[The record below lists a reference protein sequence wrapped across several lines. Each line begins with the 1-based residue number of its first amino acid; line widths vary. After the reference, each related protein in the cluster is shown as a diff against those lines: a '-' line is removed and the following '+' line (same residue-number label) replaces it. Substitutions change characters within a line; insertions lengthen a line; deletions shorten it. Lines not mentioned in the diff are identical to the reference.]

1 MSLEENMLR
10 STQGQQSMAGGNVGL
25 PGRAGLAAALARAVD
40 RGRID
45 IVFDAT
51 HDSGTERS
59 WSPAYNAFFPTAH
72 EAQHRDFLMPKSSL
86 LSPPPAA
93 STAPGKGATA
103 APAPKKAK
111 LSHEKRASQVL
122 DGMRL
127 AQQRHDDRA
136 HGRRRRLADIKASL
150 EARGRPLQ
158 VRVEL
163 REGGAARAAGAGTAD
178 VVQVAA
184 AVHPPALGYERA
196 WSGARVCA
204 CVRV

>member
-1 MSLEENMLR
+1 
-10 STQGQQSMAGGNVGL
+10 MAGEGGEIVGL

-163 REGGAARAAGAGTAD
+163 REGGAARAAGADAGGHGGRGAGRGCC
-178 VVQVAA
+178 A
-184 AVHPPALGYERA
+184 PP
-196 WSGARVCA
+196 GAGV
-204 CVRV
+204 